1 MAVQMLDH
9 MIERL
14 ASSSFR
20 RRWLTVW
27 VWVIILLGAW
37 ARHRRSREIL
47 LTADGCVVPT
57 LMLRIN
63 YFAVSTWNAG
73 PITAVQLVQP
83 APLGSAACRA
93 IGCAHERN
101 HA

>member
-57 LMLRIN
+57 LMLRI
-63 YFAVSTWNAG
+63 
-73 PITAVQLVQP
+73 ITSPSRRGTPGRSRRFSWSSRLPWDPQRV
-83 APLGSAACRA
+83 AP
-93 IGCAHERN
+93 
-101 HA
+101 